1 MSQDITTPQQP
12 NSPATGRGGNG
23 LAIAGLVCGLV
34 GLLVLSVV
42 LGPLAMIFGGVGLA
56 RAKRGEG
63 HRGMSIAAVV
73 LGAVDLILGVVL
85 IVVAAKHG
93 GSVFFHVG

>member
-1 MSQDITTPQQP
+1 
-12 NSPATGRGGNG
+12 
-23 LAIAGLVCGLV
+23 
-34 GLLVLSVV
+34 
-42 LGPLAMIFGGVGLA
+42 
-56 RAKRGEG
+56 
-63 HRGMSIAAVV
+63 MSIAAVV

>member
-12 NSPATGRGGNG
+12 NSPASSRGGNG

-34 GLLVLSVV
+34 GLLLFNVV
-42 LGPLAMIFGGVGLA
+42 LGPLAIIFGGVGLS
-56 RAKRGEG
+56 RAKRGAG

-73 LGAVDLILGVVL
+73 LGVVDLIIFVVL
-85 IVVAAKHG
+85 LVVATNHG
-93 GSVFFHVG
+93 GSAFFHVG